1 MTQMTSVFSVE
12 GMTCGGCEKS
22 VVNATSTLPGVAQ
35 VIADRQ
41 QNRVVVTWKEE
52 TSVPE
57 QQRYSQAICDAIE
70 AAGFD
75 CHLA

>member
-1 MTQMTSVFSVE
+1 MTQMTSAFSVE

-35 VIADRQ
+35 VVADRQ
-41 QNRVVVTWKEE
+41 QNRVVVTWKEDVAA
-52 TSVPE
+52 SE

-75 CHLA
+75 CRIA

>member
-52 TSVPE
+52 TTAPE

-75 CHLA
+75 CHVA

>member
-1 MTQMTSVFSVE
+1 MTQITSEFSVE

-35 VIADRQ
+35 VLADRQ
-41 QNRVVVTWKEE
+41 QNRVVVTWKEGV
-52 TSVPE
+52 TAPE
-57 QQRYSQAICDAIE
+57 QQHYSQAVCQAIE

-75 CHLA
+75 CRLG

>member
-1 MTQMTSVFSVE
+1 MTHMTSVFSVE

-22 VVNATSTLPGVAQ
+22 VVNATSALPGVAQ
-35 VIADRQ
+35 VVADRQ
-41 QNRVVVTWKEE
+41 QNRVVVTWKEAV
-52 TSVPE
+52 TAPE

-75 CHLA
+75 CRIP